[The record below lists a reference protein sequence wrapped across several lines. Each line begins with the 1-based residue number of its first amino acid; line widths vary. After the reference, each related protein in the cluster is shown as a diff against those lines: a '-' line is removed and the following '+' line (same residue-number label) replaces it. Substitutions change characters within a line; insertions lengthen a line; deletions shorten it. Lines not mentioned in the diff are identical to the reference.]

1 MFGQTPTWIGFV
13 WPNLVIAFLS
23 DANCR
28 AFISLGFQEFGTHSL
43 IFTVLICVFVLVIGL
58 RSCTR
63 CYCSGCVHRH
73 WPHST
78 CVPSSARR
86 PCGVSAPSPAVCRAL
101 LPRPLCSGRG
111 R

>member
-13 WPNLVIAFLS
+13 CPNLVIAFLS
-23 DANCR
+23 DANWR
-28 AFISLGFQEFGTHSL
+28 AFISFGFQEFGTHSL
-43 IFTVLICVFVLVIGL
+43 IFTVLICAVGFVIWL

-63 CYCSGCVHRH
+63 YCLSGLDLR
-73 WPHST
+73 HST
-78 CVPSSARR
+78 PTTCDRASAL
-86 PCGVSAPSPAVCRAL
+86 PLCDASAPSQAVFPAS

>member
-13 WPNLVIAFLS
+13 CPNLVIAFLS
-23 DANCR
+23 DENCR

-43 IFTVLICVFVLVIGL
+43 IFTVLICVFVLVIRL

-63 CYCSGCVHRH
+63 CYCSGCVNRH

-78 CVPSSARR
+78 CVPSSALRL
-86 PCGVSAPSPAVCRAL
+86 CGVSSPSPIISQASRRC
-101 LPRPLCSGRG
+101 PLC
-111 R
+111 

>member
-13 WPNLVIAFLS
+13 CPNFEIAFLS
-23 DANCR
+23 DANWR

-43 IFTVLICVFVLVIGL
+43 IFTVLICAVGFVIWL

-63 CYCSGCVHRH
+63 CCRSGLDLRRLI
-73 WPHST
+73 PTT
-78 CVPSSARR
+78 CDRASVFLL
-86 PCGVSAPSPAVCRAL
+86 CGASAPLPEVCPAS